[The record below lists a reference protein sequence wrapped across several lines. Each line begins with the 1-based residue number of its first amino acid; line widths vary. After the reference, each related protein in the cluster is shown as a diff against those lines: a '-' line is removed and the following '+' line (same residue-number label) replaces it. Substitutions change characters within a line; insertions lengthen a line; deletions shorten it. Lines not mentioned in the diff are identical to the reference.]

1 MNHNGYGMRKPD
13 PLSLVGEVLD
23 GTYRI
28 DSLVGEGGFGVV
40 YRALHLGFDE
50 PVAVKCLKIPGALSP
65 QTREAFLRKFREEGK
80 LLFQLSKDTLGIVR
94 SIAVGDTVTPS
105 GIWTPFFVLE
115 WLDGESLAHALS
127 VRRAQGFRGRPLA
140 EVMRWLRQPAQ
151 ALAHAHEKRVAH
163 RDIKP
168 ANLFVLRH
176 DGSTIPT
183 IKVLDFGIAKVVGEG
198 PAGASNAATKTGFT
212 SFTPQYAAPEQ
223 FDPRIGPTGP
233 WTDVYSFALVVVE
246 MLTDRLPVQGDDAIS
261 LMKST
266 LDPQVRPTPRT
277 LGLEAA
283 EPVERVFAR
292 AFSVEPGLRFADI
305 GGFWDALG
313 TAMSDAKPKTQP
325 MAVVASQPGAS
336 PPYPTSMPLYTPP
349 EFSVLGPTGMP
360 SVPILASAP
369 LPPKRRVW
377 AWILFGI
384 VLGIAMIFVFG
395 LLTCTTCVR
404 SVF

>member
-1 MNHNGYGMRKPD
+1 MTKPD

-23 GTYRI
+23 RTYRI

-40 YRALHLGFDE
+40 YRAMHLGFDE

-80 LLFQLSKDTLGIVR
+80 LLFQLSKDSLGIVR
-94 SIAVGDTVTPS
+94 SLAVGDTVTPA
-105 GIWTPFFVLE
+105 GIWAPFFVLE
-115 WLDGESLAHALS
+115 WLDGESLAQALS

-151 ALAHAHEKRVAH
+151 ALAHAHDRRVAH

-176 DGSTIPT
+176 DGSTLPT
-183 IKVLDFGIAKVVGEG
+183 LKVLDFGIAKVMGEG
-198 PAGASNAATKTGFT
+198 PAGNAATKTGFT

-233 WTDVYSFALVVVE
+233 WTDVYSFALVVIE

-266 LDPQVRPTPRT
+266 LDPQVRPTPRA
-277 LGLEAA
+277 LGLEVA

-292 AFSVEPGLRFADI
+292 ALSVEPGLRFADI
-305 GGFWDALG
+305 GGFWEALE
-313 TAMSDAKPKTQP
+313 TALSQAKPKTQP
-325 MAVVASQPGAS
+325 VLVAEPSATS
-336 PPYPTSMPLYTPP
+336 PPYPQPTGMPLYTPP
-349 EFSVLGPTGMP
+349 EFSVVGPTGMR
-360 SVPILASAP
+360 SVPMPATAP
-369 LPPKRRVW
+369 QPPKRRVW

-395 LLTCTTCVR
+395 LLTCTTCVG
-404 SVF
+404 SMF